1 MLYKTRNVVYNTVQR
16 SYGEVFHCT
25 ACSFRLADAYYVDES
40 VKLLADENKI
50 KYKVV

>member
-1 MLYKTRNVVYNTVQR
+1 MVKFSIVLPA
-16 SYGEVFHCT
+16 VFGLQMRIMPNY
-25 ACSFRLADAYYVDES
+25 ANES

>member
-1 MLYKTRNVVYNTVQR
+1 MWCIILYKEVN
-16 SYGEVFHCT
+16 GEVFHCT
-25 ACSFRLADAYYVDES
+25 PCSFRLADAYYANES

>member
-1 MLYKTRNVVYNTVQR
+1 MVKFPILLPAVLQ
-16 SYGEVFHCT
+16 
-25 ACSFRLADAYYVDES
+25 LADAYYADES

>member
-1 MLYKTRNVVYNTVQR
+1 MVKFSIVHPAV
-16 SYGEVFHCT
+16 
-25 ACSFRLADAYYVDES
+25 FRLADAYYVDES

>member
-1 MLYKTRNVVYNTVQR
+1 MSFFAEYAITLIFHMYKI
-16 SYGEVFHCT
+16 HICT
-25 ACSFRLADAYYVDES
+25 PCSFRLADAYYANES